1 MFGSWRELTVACDE
15 LPLEVQPL
23 PTEGRPADFTGIVGQ
38 LRAKASLSTTE
49 ATVGEPILLDL
60 TLAGAPALADARL
73 PDLANLPE
81 IAQHFKV
88 SGDDPPLEA
97 EGGVVF
103 QRTLRAT
110 TPGDLE
116 IPAIPFSYFDPA
128 AREYRTA
135 ATEPIRLKV
144 AAARQITL
152 EDAQGTTPVTPAV
165 DNRTA
170 TTIAAQTAGLEPDF
184 PPEELA
190 QNRLAPFLTPRRFLA
205 PALLLAIPPAL
216 WLLCALGTLVA
227 RRRNAT
233 GAERAASGAKG
244 ELLKT
249 IARLRNDDPHAA
261 AKFSDALQAF
271 FTARFHLPPGAITY
285 ADAEAAALQNG
296 FTTEQ
301 ITPFQDIFATCEA
314 AQFAGG
320 AFNLE
325 ATRNQ
330 LKIALKPF

>member
-1 MFGSWRELTVACDE
+1 M
-15 LPLEVQPL
+15 EVEQ
-23 PTEGRPADFTGIVGQ
+23 Q
-38 LRAKASLSTTE
+38 
-49 ATVGEPILLDL
+49 
-60 TLAGAPALADARL
+60 
-73 PDLANLPE
+73 
-81 IAQHFKV
+81 
-88 SGDDPPLEA
+88 PLEA

-249 IARLRNDDPHAA
+249 VARLRNDDPHAA